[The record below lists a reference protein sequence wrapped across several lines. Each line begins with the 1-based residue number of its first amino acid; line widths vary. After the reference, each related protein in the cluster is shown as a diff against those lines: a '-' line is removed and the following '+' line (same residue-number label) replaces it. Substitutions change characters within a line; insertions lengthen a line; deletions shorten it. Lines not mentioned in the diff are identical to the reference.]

1 MGSVDDR
8 DLLPMRSTF
17 DIVRR
22 GYDCAQVDYQL
33 AQLRADLQ
41 LATADRDAG
50 AAQAVELARQ
60 LEAARG
66 ELDDL
71 RTQVQ
76 RLAAPPT
83 TVEGMSERV
92 VRMLRKAQDEAAEIT
107 TRATVAAAATRAS
120 AEREADDLRGRYEKM
135 IGEAQRRRSAMEA
148 EHEQVIADARRRG
161 EEIMALA
168 KQRAEQHD
176 AESAARRRQA
186 EEDFDIT
193 MSVRRRDAMRALAEE
208 EATSKSEAQRRVDE
222 ATDVAR
228 RLVTEADQSAVARV
242 QEATRQVD
250 QLRTLRHRLIE
261 QLLAVRSKLD
271 DAAQQLTPALDE
283 DHVLADAPA
292 HPDRAAT
299 SPVSA
304 SGRPAAPGGPA
315 AGVPV
320 SPVSQ

>member
-33 AQLRADLQ
+33 AQLQADLQ
-41 LATADRDAG
+41 IAATDRDAG

-71 RTQVQ
+71 HGQVQ

-83 TVEGMSERV
+83 SVEGMSERV
-92 VRMLRKAQDEAAEIT
+92 ARMLRKAQDEVKEIAARGT
-107 TRATVAAAATRAS
+107 TAAAATRAN
-120 AEREADDLRGRYEKM
+120 AEREADELRGRYEKM
-135 IGEAQRRRSAMEA
+135 IGEAQHRRTAMEA
-148 EHEQVIADARRRG
+148 EHERVIADARRRG
-161 EEIMALA
+161 EEILALA
-168 KQRAEQHD
+168 KQRAEQRD
-176 AESAARRRQA
+176 AESAARRQQT

-193 MSVRRRDAMRALAEE
+193 MSERRRTAVRALVEE
-208 EATSKSEAQRRVDE
+208 EATSKAEAQRRVDE

-228 RLVTEADQSAVARV
+228 RLVTEADQTAVARV

-250 QLRTLRHRLIE
+250 QLRTLRRRLIE
-261 QLLAVRSKLD
+261 QLLTVRSKLD
-271 DAAQQLTPALDE
+271 DAFQHLSPDLYE
-283 DHVLADAPA
+283 DSSPA
-292 HPDRAAT
+292 HPDSTAS
-299 SPVSA
+299 SPASA
-304 SGRPAAPGGPA
+304 SGHPAAPGGPA

-320 SPVSQ
+320 PPIRQ

>member
-1 MGSVDDR
+1 
-8 DLLPMRSTF
+8 MRSTF

-22 GYDCAQVDYQL
+22 GYDCAQVNYQL
-33 AQLRADLQ
+33 AQLQADLQ
-41 LATADRDAG
+41 LAAADRDAG

-71 RTQVQ
+71 RVQVQ

-92 VRMLRKAQDEAAEIT
+92 IRMLRKAQDEAAEIT

-135 IGEAQRRRSAMEA
+135 IGEAHRRRSAMEA
-148 EHEQVIADARRRG
+148 EHERVIADARRRG
-161 EEIMALA
+161 EEILALA

-176 AESAARRRQA
+176 AESAARRQQA

-261 QLLAVRSKLD
+261 QLLSVRTKLD
-271 DAAQQLTPALDE
+271 DAAQQLTPAPDE
-283 DHVLADAPA
+283 DRALADAQA

-304 SGRPAAPGGPA
+304 SGRPPAPGGPA

-320 SPVSQ
+320 PPVSQ